1 MIQKG
6 NVYRVAKDIY
16 YVVTKTNR
24 KQCNVKVLGMRL
36 SLVRSNTFFENL
48 PLVGKNYKVTKP

>member
-24 KQCNVKVLGMRL
+24 KQSNVKVLRTRL
-36 SLVRSNTFFENL
+36 NLVRSNTFFEGL
-48 PLVGKNYKVTKP
+48 PLVGKNYKVR